1 MALTGHPQEQTWIK
15 EWILIE
21 GDIEGIS
28 QTGLTEQNG
37 GPRDLEIVMVTMV
50 TKMFM
55 RQTVGPSMF
64 STAVENISSFTD
76 TVSFNN
82 S

>member
-1 MALTGHPQEQTWIK
+1 MDFDRRHRRDFTNI
-15 EWILIE
+15 
-21 GDIEGIS
+21 
-28 QTGLTEQNG
+28 GLTEQNG
-37 GPRDLEIVMVTMV
+37 GPRDLEIIMVTMV